1 MKIRFLS
8 KLTIYI
14 MIFAGQLYMNT
25 QNFVQNRPQTLYD
38 IFQVERLSKFEDF
51 KQAKDLYLERLK
63 DKEDPDFDGDISILR
78 DYNMTREEVNDAFNV
93 MTNNLLKEA
102 YDKHNIFY
110 KEQDFIKKMGK
121 NIPNL

>member
-1 MKIRFLS
+1 M
-8 KLTIYI
+8 
-14 MIFAGQLYMNT
+14 
-25 QNFVQNRPQTLYD
+25 QNRPQTLYD